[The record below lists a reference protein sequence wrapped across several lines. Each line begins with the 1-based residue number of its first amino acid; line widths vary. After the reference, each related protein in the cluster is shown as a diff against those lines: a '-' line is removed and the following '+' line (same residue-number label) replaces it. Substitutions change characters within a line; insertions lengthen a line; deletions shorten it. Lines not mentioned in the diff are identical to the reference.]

1 MVEDNGDAP
10 LYLLFAVNN
19 VLNAPLHE
27 IVIQRIVRGISY
39 IVRLALCAGGKAD
52 ACEVIAIGA
61 VDASD
66 ARKSLRT
73 ELHDG
78 QGCANRRLF
87 NLARQ
92 LSVMKPL

>member
-1 MVEDNGDAP
+1 MMFFCDVAADCD
-10 LYLLFAVNN
+10 
-19 VLNAPLHE
+19 
-27 IVIQRIVRGISY
+27 
-39 IVRLALCAGGKAD
+39 GGKAD
-52 ACEVIAIGA
+52 AGEVITIGA

-73 ELHDG
+73 ERHDG
-78 QGCANRRLF
+78 QGCANQRLL